1 MKMIKEIE
9 ETIKKQ
15 VNELFLSIDL
25 IVPNKGLCMEI
36 FVDGVKWLE
45 YTFKNFEDKKNAIQ
59 IETTKKE
66 GCKCVFWIEG
76 LEKDNL
82 LSSHLLCLRN
92 LLEVFKKFIT
102 EHLKMFFR
110 KKWQELGFFKKFW
123 NWKKKMKKIFSKMH
137 ANFYIYF

>member
-1 MKMIKEIE
+1 MEMIKEIKE
-9 ETIKKQ
+9 ALKKQ
-15 VNELFLSIDL
+15 VDELFFSIAL

-76 LEKDNL
+76 LEKDNFL
-82 LSSHLLCLRN
+82 NSHLLCLRN
-92 LLEVFKKFIT
+92 LLEVFQKFLIA
-102 EHLKMFFR
+102 HLKLFFR
-110 KKWQELGFFKKFW
+110 KKWQELGFFKKILELEEK
-123 NWKKKMKKIFSKMH
+123 NEEIF
-137 ANFYIYF
+137 